1 MDDKGNIPLPPSIYF
16 GGCCFGAAFYVGV
29 YKAMVELWGEDFYKK
44 INISGGSAGTIFA
57 VGIALGKSPEALDSL
72 YRKVA
77 ENTNK
82 YGPVYYASRF
92 MTEGLRDLLDD
103 PKAHRILEGRCMI
116 GTTSCFATHRWSV
129 SS

>member
-1 MDDKGNIPLPPSIYF
+1 M
-16 GGCCFGAAFYVGV
+16 
-29 YKAMVELWGEDFYKK
+29 ELWGDDFYKK

-103 PKAHRILEGRCMI
+103 PKAHRTLEGRCMI

-129 SS
+129 SLSNKIRHRISDERIFDSGHDPCASYSKY